1 MTTYNK
7 IIKLFLA
14 PIIAVLFCTAVTG
27 CKDDEG
33 LQGSEY
39 GYVQFKL
46 CKSTSAEAQSAS
58 RTVTDRLERLADA
71 KKIQVVL
78 LHDGT
83 TVSQTL
89 LLNSYN
95 DTNAEF
101 GVRSDKLQ
109 LVAGVYRVVGY
120 YLYDGVDELLYTG
133 GSGENSDFTVVS
145 GGLHVQELSANAASR
160 GMVKFQLEKVLKS
173 RATEEGYLFSSIAEV
188 DVQVKNMFTR
198 EVTAFE
204 KLKVT
209 YETGYEESVG
219 GDNPD
224 DKYKEIGK
232 ASCDSVVWLPAGTYQ
247 VISYS
252 AYSRSGASRSELE
265 SQVVVNGESFVVA
278 DIRYDNVA
286 LSDVW
291 QVDEVDKQ
299 RLQAVDMEP
308 LSGRNRNHVPVAAG
322 SCIDE
327 VRQTVGQTPCCIAF
341 VHGENN
347 LLVCKMRAHFFVK
360 SAEVV
365 ERTCKIVHQND
376 DLCLI
381 QRFEAPFDAHGFNR
395 VARLTDARSV
405 DETESDAADVHRVFY
420 HITGGAVNVTY
431 DGTVFTHQRI
441 EEG

>member
-1 MTTYNK
+1 MLKNIPQHIVCCNFSYD
-7 IIKLFLA
+7 I
-14 PIIAVLFCTAVTG
+14 
-27 CKDDEG
+27 
-33 LQGSEY
+33 
-39 GYVQFKL
+39 
-46 CKSTSAEAQSAS
+46 
-58 RTVTDRLERLADA
+58 
-71 KKIQVVL
+71 IQVEDTFTEILRYEVPGKVCRQTVL
-78 LHDGT
+78 
-83 TVSQTL
+83 
-89 LLNSYN
+89 Y
-95 DTNAEF
+95 AAYCF
-101 GVRSDKLQ
+101 KGV
-109 LVAGVYRVVGY
+109 
-120 YLYDGVDELLYTG
+120 
-133 GSGENSDFTVVS
+133 
-145 GGLHVQELSANAASR
+145 
-160 GMVKFQLEKVLKS
+160 
-173 RATEEGYLFSSIAEV
+173 
-188 DVQVKNMFTR
+188 
-198 EVTAFE
+198 
-204 KLKVT
+204 
-209 YETGYEESVG
+209 
-219 GDNPD
+219 
-224 DKYKEIGK
+224 
-232 ASCDSVVWLPAGTYQ
+232 
-247 VISYS
+247 
-252 AYSRSGASRSELE
+252 
-265 SQVVVNGESFVVA
+265 GESFVVA